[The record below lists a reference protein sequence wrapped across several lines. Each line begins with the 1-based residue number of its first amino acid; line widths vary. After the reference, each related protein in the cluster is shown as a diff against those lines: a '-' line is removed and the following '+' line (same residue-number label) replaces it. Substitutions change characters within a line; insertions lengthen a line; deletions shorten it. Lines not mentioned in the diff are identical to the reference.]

1 MKIHGS
7 YTFDAPQDEVWA
19 LLMDPQA
26 IAKAIPGVEN
36 FHPVGENDYEAQI
49 KLGLGAISGQYAG
62 RVTISDVDAPT
73 HYKMTVGGKGQRG
86 FVNGAGSITL
96 EPQDAKTVVHYT
108 GDAALGGQLAG
119 IGQRLVEGAARTII
133 NQGFKSLESQLA
145 ERRAAVA
152 PVPAPEVEVPTAP
165 EVAPEVTPEITP
177 EVSPEA
183 AVPAPEALPEAAA
196 PALAPERAPVAPAPV
211 APAPRPTAPAPPPAP
226 GPAVPITWVVIG
238 AIIIIILLILL
249 FRPS

>member
-1 MKIHGS
+1 MKISGS
-7 YTFDAPQDEVWA
+7 YTFNAPQDEVWA

-36 FHPVGENDYEAQI
+36 FHEVSENDYEAQI
-49 KLGLGAISGQYAG
+49 KLGIGAISGQYAG
-62 RVTISDVDAPT
+62 RVTITDVQPPT

-86 FVNGAGSITL
+86 FVNGAGEINL
-96 EPQDAKTVVHYT
+96 EPQDDKTVVHYT

-133 NQGFKSLESQLA
+133 NQGFKSLEGQLA
-145 ERRAAVA
+145 ERRAAAAPPIPAPEPEVLPTPTPEAPPAVPTEAAAPTPSPVA
-152 PVPAPEVEVPTAP
+152 PVPATRPTP
-165 EVAPEVTPEITP
+165 
-177 EVSPEA
+177 
-183 AVPAPEALPEAAA
+183 
-196 PALAPERAPVAPAPV
+196 PAPV
-211 APAPRPTAPAPPPAP
+211 PAA
-226 GPAVPITWVVIG
+226 GPAIPITWVILG

>member
-36 FHPVGENDYEAQI
+36 FHPIGENDYEAQL

-86 FVNGAGSITL
+86 FVNGHGEINL
-96 EPQDAKTVVHYT
+96 EPQDAKTVVHYM

-119 IGQRLVEGAARTII
+119 IGQRLVEGAARTLI
-133 NQGFKSLESQLA
+133 NQGFKSLEAQLA

-152 PVPAPEVEVPTAP
+152 PAPAPEVEAP
-165 EVAPEVTPEITP
+165 PAPEVTPEVT
-177 EVSPEA
+177 
-183 AVPAPEALPEAAA
+183 PEAAA
-196 PALAPERAPVAPAPV
+196 PTPERAPEAPV
-211 APAPRPTAPAPPPAP
+211 PLAPPAPRPVAPVPPPTP
-226 GPAVPITWVVIG
+226 GPALPITWVIIG
-238 AIIIIILLILL
+238 AIIIIVLLILL
-249 FRPS
+249 FRPG

>member
-36 FHPVGENDYEAQI
+36 FHPIGENDYEAHL

-62 RVTISDVDAPT
+62 RVTITDVDAPT

-86 FVNGAGSITL
+86 FVNGVGSITL
-96 EPQDAKTVVHYT
+96 EPQDAKTIVHYT

-119 IGQRLVEGAARTII
+119 IGQRLVEGAARTLI
-133 NQGFKSLESQLA
+133 NQGFKSLEAQLV
-145 ERRAAVA
+145 ERRAAAA
-152 PVPAPEVEVPTAP
+152 PAPAQVVEIPPAPEVT
-165 EVAPEVTPEITP
+165 PEVTPEITP
-177 EVSPEA
+177 EIT
-183 AVPAPEALPEAAA
+183 PEAAA
-196 PALAPERAPVAPAPV
+196 PAPERAPAAPIPVAPAPAPRPA
-211 APAPRPTAPAPPPAP
+211 APAPSPAP
-226 GPAVPITWVVIG
+226 GPALPITWVIIG

-249 FRPS
+249 FRPG

>member
-36 FHPVGENDYEAQI
+36 FHPIGENDYEAQL

-86 FVNGAGSITL
+86 FVNGHGEINL

-119 IGQRLVEGAARTII
+119 IGQRLVEGAARTLI
-133 NQGFKSLESQLA
+133 NQGFKSLEAQLVD
-145 ERRAAVA
+145 RRAAVA
-152 PVPAPEVEVPTAP
+152 PAPTPVPEIETPPAP
-165 EVAPEVTPEITP
+165 EVAPEVTPE
-177 EVSPEA
+177 
-183 AVPAPEALPEAAA
+183 AAA
-196 PALAPERAPVAPAPV
+196 PTPERAPEAPV
-211 APAPRPTAPAPPPAP
+211 PLAPPAPRPVAPAPPPAP
-226 GPAVPITWVVIG
+226 QPALPITWVIIG

-249 FRPS
+249 FRPV

>member
-36 FHPVGENDYEAQI
+36 FHPIGENDYEAQL

-62 RVTISDVDAPT
+62 RVTITDVDAPT
-73 HYKMTVGGKGQRG
+73 YYKMTIGGKGQRG
-86 FVNGAGSITL
+86 FVNGSGSITL
-96 EPQDAKTVVHYT
+96 EPQDTKTVVHYM

-119 IGQRLVEGAARTII
+119 IGQRLVEGAARTLI
-133 NQGFKSLESQLA
+133 NQGFKSLEGQLA

-152 PVPAPEVEVPTAP
+152 PAPTPAPEVEAP
-165 EVAPEVTPEITP
+165 PAPEVTPEVT
-177 EVSPEA
+177 
-183 AVPAPEALPEAAA
+183 PEAAA
-196 PALAPERAPVAPAPV
+196 PPPAPAAPAPAAPAPV
-211 APAPRPTAPAPPPAP
+211 PAPRPPVPAPPPMP
-226 GPAVPITWVVIG
+226 GPALPITWVIIG
-238 AIIIIILLILL
+238 AIVIIVLLILL